1 MVHVTP
7 APGERAS
14 RLPVVLLV
22 EDHLDTRQMYAEF
35 LSSRFEVLTAED
47 GREALDMMA
56 VGQLPDLV
64 ITDLAL
70 PRLDGLELIAM
81 MRQDEALRNVPVI
94 CLSGYGGHAHE
105 QRAQAAGCD
114 RILQKPCMPDTLAD
128 AAEEVIRKSRD
139 LGRPS

>member
-1 MVHVTP
+1 MVHLTP
-7 APGERAS
+7 ASGEGAS
-14 RLPVVLLV
+14 HLPVVLLV

-35 LSSRFEVLTAED
+35 LSSRFEILTAED

-56 VGQLPDLV
+56 MGQLPDLV

-105 QRAQAAGCD
+105 QRAQAVGCD
-114 RILQKPCMPDTLAD
+114 RILQKPCMPDVLLRI
-128 AAEEVIRKSRD
+128 VRD
-139 LGRPS
+139 LLTAQDASRP